1 MKGRSRSAGPEVP
14 SWAVPPARCSWADP
28 APGGSKPGAVRALP
42 LSSLGQSLSLI
53 PHVRSLLTPGSCFAL
68 SLPGQGPGNLS
79 LPSESS
85 PAGCEALSLLPQ
97 ARWGSPR
104 THVLDRSARIERCVF
119 PLWLLLLPETAAC

>member
-28 APGGSKPGAVRALP
+28 APGGGKPGGVRALP
-42 LSSLGQSLSLI
+42 LSSLGQS
-53 PHVRSLLTPGSCFAL
+53 RSARPF
-68 SLPGQGPGNLS
+68 
-79 LPSESS
+79 
-85 PAGCEALSLLPQ
+85 PAGAGVLFRPVSLARVPETRHFPPSPLPQDAKRCPFCFQ